1 MRAIP
6 SDRAALTAAFLLAAV
21 VSPLSAQKPA
31 ASRQASG
38 QIQASEVDISRDAA
52 TLSLELGNNSHLRL
66 ALRNGHVVVNG
77 RDVGDYVHGS
87 KLDDSWRGLLQQAST
102 MAGDSLRSLLL
113 AWAPPAGE
121 AAGQSL
127 DLALR
132 AALGGAAVAT
142 GALGASTQAGP
153 QSGQDVQQLRARVQ
167 ELEQLVQQLKK
178 NPVGPVGPVGP
189 TPLIRHEAPWARP
202 FHYLWNGFT
211 GAISTLLVYAILLG
225 LGFASVFFGRR
236 YLEGVADTARH
247 HTMRS
252 WIVGMAGS
260 FLALPVFI
268 LGIIALAISIVG
280 IPLLIAWIPV
290 FPVAVVLAAVF
301 GYLSVAHAAGE
312 AMAERRLEGADWLSR
327 GNSFYYLMTGLAL
340 LLVLFLAA
348 NVVSMA
354 GPWLGFIRGTLNFVG
369 AVLTWAA
376 FTIGFGAVLLSRAG
390 TRPLNGRH
398 PSGPDDTAASMSE
411 PSRV

>member
-1 MRAIP
+1 MRAIA
-6 SDRAALTAAFLLAAV
+6 SDRVTLTAALLLAAL

-31 ASRQASG
+31 APGKSASG

-52 TLSLELGNNSHLRL
+52 SLSLDLANDSHVRL
-66 ALRNGHVVVNG
+66 ALRNGHVVVDG
-77 RDVGDYVHGS
+77 EDVGDYARGS
-87 KLDDSWRGLLQQAST
+87 KLEDSWRTLLQQAAA
-102 MAGDSLRSLLL
+102 MAGDSLRGLLL
-113 AWAPPAGE
+113 DWSPPASD
-121 AAGQSL
+121 AAGSRL

-132 AALGGAAVAT
+132 SALGGAPVAVA
-142 GALGASTQAGP
+142 GSVAADTQASAR
-153 QSGQDVQQLRARVQ
+153 SGQDVQQLQARVQ

-178 NPVGPVGPVGP
+178 NPGGPAI
-189 TPLIRHEAPWARP
+189 PLRREAPWTRP
-202 FHYLWNGFT
+202 FHYLLNGFT
-211 GAISTLLVYAILLG
+211 GVISTLLVYAILLG

-280 IPLLIAWIPV
+280 IPLLIAWVPV
-290 FPVAVVLAAVF
+290 FPVGVVLAAVF
-301 GYLSVAHAAGE
+301 GYLAVAHAAGE

-327 GNSFYYLMTGLAL
+327 GNSYYYLMTGLAL

-354 GPWLGFIRGTLNFVG
+354 GPWLGFIRGTLNFIG

-398 PSGPDDTAASMSE
+398 PLGPDDAAASASE
-411 PSRV
+411 PSHV